1 MTKRPALLPL
11 LSCSWLLALTLF
23 SCSVAVLANSHLKA
37 PQNDCSTKHLK
48 QHPRHILPC
57 YLQKP
62 DNHYH
67 WQAKKTSEQ
76 TITVADKKKII
87 TTHSIE
93 MRSQRWPVDRKHS
106 VNHPVWLHTITVYQP
121 EKVVHDSA
129 LLFINGGRL
138 YSENDE
144 PLTVK
149 QSPNDDL
156 DFAYIAALT
165 QSVVIDLKDV
175 PSQYLQFSDSKPL
188 KEDALVA
195 YTWEEFLKDPGENAF
210 MPLRLPMVKAT
221 QRAMD
226 TVQTFMGK
234 QKLKINQFVLSG
246 LSKRGWAAWLTA
258 AMDNRVI
265 AVAPMVI
272 DVLNLQTCMD
282 HHYKS
287 YGRWAPAVKDYT
299 NILSRLHSEPL
310 TQLMQVVDPIHYVEQ
325 LKLPKYIVSAAN
337 DDFFLPDAS
346 RHYFSDLKGDTWLR
360 TLPNARHYIASMD
373 NKLITDTL
381 ASFYGSVIEQRP
393 MPSVHWDLK
402 GNDLKVTSTVP
413 PKSAK
418 LWSAINPHARD
429 FRLTPDNST
438 VKPFIAKELAVK
450 CDNVCRAKVSIAN
463 PKNGWKASFIELEF
477 ANPPFKNFTVTTQ
490 IFITPDT
497 FPAKPKP
504 KPKPQQQP

>member
-1 MTKRPALLPL
+1 MTIRLALLPL
-11 LSCSWLLALTLF
+11 LSRSWLLALF
-23 SCSVAVLANSHLKA
+23 SCSVTVLANSHLKT
-37 PQNDCSTKHLK
+37 PQNDCSATHLK

-67 WQAKKTSEQ
+67 WQAAKPSEQ
-76 TITVADKKKII
+76 TVIFADKKKTI

-93 MRSQRWPVDRKHS
+93 MASQRWPVDQKHS
-106 VNHPVWLHTITVYQP
+106 VNHPVWMHRVTVYQP

-138 YSENDE
+138 YSENDK
-144 PLTVK
+144 PLITK
-149 QSPNDDL
+149 QSLNNDL

-165 QSVVIDLKDV
+165 QSIVIDLKDV
-175 PSQYLQFSDSKPL
+175 PNQYLQFSDQKPL

-195 YTWEEFLKDPGENAF
+195 YTWEEFIKDPDENAF
-210 MPLRLPMVKAT
+210 MPLSLPMVKAT

-234 QKLKINQFVLSG
+234 HKLKINRFVLSG

-265 AVAPMVI
+265 AVVPMVI
-272 DVLNLQTCMD
+272 DVLNLQTAMD
-282 HHYKS
+282 HHYQS
-287 YGRWAPAVKDYT
+287 YGRWAPAVKDYS
-299 NILSRLHSEPL
+299 NILTRLHSKPL
-310 TQLMQVVDPIHYVEQ
+310 TQLMQVVDPIHYVQQ

-346 RHYFSDLKGDTWLR
+346 RHYFGDLKGNTWLR
-360 TLPNARHYIASMD
+360 TLPNARHYIASTD
-373 NKLITDTL
+373 NQLITDTL

-393 MPSVHWDLK
+393 MPSVHWELK
-402 GNDLKVTSTVP
+402 GNDLRVTSTIP

-418 LWSAINPHARD
+418 LWTAVNPEARD
-429 FRLTPDNST
+429 FRLTPDNPT
-438 VKPFIAKELAVK
+438 VKPFSAKDLTVK
-450 CDNVCRAKVSIAN
+450 CNNVCRIKVSIAN
-463 PKNGWKASFIELEF
+463 QQKGWKASFVELEF

-490 IFITPDT
+490 LFITPDS
-497 FPAKPKP
+497 FPARLQKD
-504 KPKPQQQP
+504 